1 MTVDLRS
8 LFETADLPPLSA
20 RTREILEK
28 RRTTSHRRG
37 WMVRRA
43 LLAADVLGLAVA
55 FAVSQAF
62 AGSDNRLSS
71 PAEIGIFIGSL
82 PLWVLLAKLQKL
94 YDLDEERTDH
104 STVDDVVGV
113 FHLVTL
119 GTWGGYLL
127 GWATS
132 AFDPDPRKLAAFW
145 ISGITLIVVFRVLA
159 RTLCRRSLTYV
170 QNTVI
175 VGAGDI
181 GQLVGRKI
189 LQHREYGLN
198 LVGFLDDDPRERRSE
213 VEGVEMLGSPD
224 RLPDLIEL
232 LDIERVVIA
241 FSSERP
247 EKVVELARKLRDF
260 DVQIDIV
267 PRLFEILGPKASV
280 HTIEALPLIS
290 LPPARIP
297 RTSLW
302 LKRGLDVAGASVG
315 LLLVS
320 PLFLVIALLIKRD
333 SPGPVLFRQIRLG
346 MNMKEFE
353 TLKFRSMKVNTDTT
367 AHREFIK
374 QTMTHQASTTESG
387 VYKLDRADAVTRLGR
402 WLRKTS
408 LDELPQLINVLRG
421 DMSLV
426 GPRPCLPYETEFFE
440 QHHFERFLVPGGVTG
455 LWQVTARA
463 HSTFGEALDMD
474 VVYARGWSL
483 GLDLRLLCRTPLQ
496 LLRSGGTR

>member
-159 RTLCRRSLTYV
+159 RTLSRRSLTYV

-247 EKVVELARKLRDF
+247 EKVVELARRLRDF

-302 LKRGLDVAGASVG
+302 LKRGLM
-315 LLLVS
+315 S
-320 PLFLVIALLIKRD
+320 PSRRWGCC
-333 SPGPVLFRQIRLG
+333 SSR
-346 MNMKEFE
+346 
-353 TLKFRSMKVNTDTT
+353 RS
-367 AHREFIK
+367 
-374 QTMTHQASTTESG
+374 SS
-387 VYKLDRADAVTRLGR
+387 
-402 WLRKTS
+402 
-408 LDELPQLINVLRG
+408 
-421 DMSLV
+421 
-426 GPRPCLPYETEFFE
+426 
-440 QHHFERFLVPGGVTG
+440 
-455 LWQVTARA
+455 
-463 HSTFGEALDMD
+463 
-474 VVYARGWSL
+474 
-483 GLDLRLLCRTPLQ
+483 
-496 LLRSGGTR
+496 